1 MNRQTVLITG
11 ANQGLGFATAQLLSQ
26 QPNYVILLG
35 SRDATKGEEAVRK
48 INGAKP
54 QSQVYLLVL
63 DVTSDHSIEAAKSEV
78 VNKYGDKLD
87 VLVNNAGIAPPE
99 DTLKGGSPR
108 ELMQRTYDVNVF
120 GAAAMTE
127 AFLPLLENAPFPR
140 IVNVSSGLGSIGS
153 VLDPNWRFA
162 GINLIAYNTS
172 KSALNALTAYYTN
185 VLKKARVVSLCPGYN
200 ATNLS
205 NYRGLDPTDGCRIIL
220 QAITEEESSVL
231 KTGQYWREG
240 EQIPW

>member
-35 SRDATKGEEAVRK
+35 SRDATKGEEAVHK
-48 INGAKP
+48 INGEKP

-63 DVTSDHSIEAAKSEV
+63 DVTSDDSIDAAKSEV

-87 VLVNNAGIAPPE
+87 VLVNNAGIALPE

-127 AFLPLLENAPFPR
+127 AFLPLLKNAPFPR
-140 IVNVSSGLGSIGS
+140 IVNVSSSLGSIGY
-153 VLDPNWRFA
+153 VLDPNSTV
-162 GINLIAYNTS
+162 GVNLIAYSTS
-172 KSALNALTAYYTN
+172 KSALNALTAYYAN

-200 ATNLS
+200 ATNLN
-205 NYRGLDPTDGCRIIL
+205 NYRGLKNPTDGCRIIL
-220 QAITEEESSVL
+220 QAITEDETSVL